1 MDFLE
6 KIYAHAKK
14 AKKRILLPEGEEIRV
29 LKAVAQILKREIC
42 LPIILG
48 NPDKISKISKAQGVD
63 LKGAEIVD
71 YKECRNL
78 DKYIELFCEI
88 RKHKNLKKTEAKKL
102 ITQNPVYY
110 SALAVR
116 TGDFDGFVAGAAI
129 TTRDVAKAAI
139 YCIGPR
145 EGISTISS
153 SSVVVLPDKNLG
165 SNGVFI
171 FADAGIVPDPTA
183 EQLCD
188 IVISTVDSAR
198 MLLDDEPK
206 VAMLSYS
213 TKGSGGS
220 GESVKKVQTATEL
233 VVRRMP
239 DLLIDGEIQVDCAVI
254 PEIAKRKD
262 PKTRIKGRA
271 NVFIFPNLD
280 SGNIAYKIIERLAK
294 ARAIGPLLQ
303 GLRKPVSDLS
313 RGCDS
318 QDIVDGVAITA
329 LRAEVG
335 GRREMFSTRFKY
347 SSSKVE
353 KHI

>member
-1 MDFLE
+1 MSFIE
-6 KIYAHAKK
+6 KIYDRARKV
-14 AKKRILLPEGEEIRV
+14 KKRILLPEGEEIRV
-29 LKAVAQILKREIC
+29 LKAVAQIQERRIC
-42 LPIILG
+42 LPVVLG
-48 NPDKISKISKAQGVD
+48 NPDKIFKLSKGEGID
-63 LKGAEIVD
+63 LKGAEIVN
-71 YKECRNL
+71 YKDCKNL
-78 DKYIELFCEI
+78 DEYIELFCEI
-88 RKHKNLKKTEAKKL
+88 RKHKKIKKDEARKL

-116 TGDFDGFVAGAAI
+116 AGDFDGFVAGAAI

-139 YCIGPR
+139 HCIGPR

-153 SSVVVLPDKNLG
+153 SSVIVLPDKNLG

-171 FADAGIVPDPTA
+171 FADAGIVPDPTT

-188 IVISTVDSAR
+188 IAISTVDTAR

-220 GESVKKVQTATEL
+220 GESVKKVQAATEL
-233 VVRRMP
+233 VVRKMP
-239 DLLIDGEIQVDCAVI
+239 DLLIDGEIQVDCAVV
-254 PEIAKRKD
+254 PDIAKRKD
-262 PKTRIKGRA
+262 PKTKIKGRA

-280 SGNIAYKIIERLAK
+280 SGNIAYKIVERLAK
-294 ARAIGPLLQ
+294 AHAIGPLLQ
-303 GLRKPVSDLS
+303 GLKKPVSDLS

-329 LRAEVG
+329 LR
-335 GRREMFSTRFKY
+335 
-347 SSSKVE
+347 
-353 KHI
+353 

>member
-1 MDFLE
+1 MSFIE
-6 KIYAHAKK
+6 KIYDRARKV
-14 AKKRILLPEGEEIRV
+14 KKRILLPEGEEIRV
-29 LKAVAQILKREIC
+29 LKAVAQIQERRIC
-42 LPIILG
+42 LPVVLG
-48 NPDKISKISKAQGVD
+48 NPDKIFKLSKGEGID
-63 LKGAEIVD
+63 LKGAEVVN
-71 YKECRNL
+71 YKECKNL

-88 RKHKNLKKTEAKKL
+88 RKHKKLKKDEAGKL

-116 TGDFDGFVAGAAI
+116 AGDFDGFVAGAAI

-153 SSVVVLPDKNLG
+153 SSVIILPDKNLG

-171 FADAGIVPDPTA
+171 FADAGIVPDPTD

-188 IVISTVDSAR
+188 IAISTVDTAR

-220 GESVKKVQTATEL
+220 GASVKKVQAATEFI
-233 VVRRMP
+233 VRKMP
-239 DLLIDGEIQVDCAVI
+239 DLLIDGEIQVDCAVV
-254 PEIAKRKD
+254 PKIAKRKD
-262 PKTRIKGRA
+262 PKTKIKGRA

-280 SGNIAYKIIERLAK
+280 SGNIAYKIVERLAK

-303 GLRKPVSDLS
+303 GLKKPVSDLS

-318 QDIVDGVAITA
+318 QDIVDAVAITA
-329 LRAEVG
+329 IRAQ
-335 GRREMFSTRFKY
+335 RNTKLA
-347 SSSKVE
+347 
-353 KHI
+353 